1 MVNPGQFVQ
10 QIRASKIR
18 TDQAT
23 LEQAAVIATAMN
35 CHALANSL
43 RRLSEA
49 KGAELQEVLDSLA
62 EQKSGSL
69 TRVSRR
75 S

>member
-1 MVNPGQFVQ
+1 MANPGQMVQ

-18 TDQAT
+18 SDQAT
-23 LEQAAVIATAMN
+23 LEQAADIASAMS
-35 CHALANSL
+35 CPALANSL

-49 KGAELQEVLDSLA
+49 KDAELREVLDSLT
-62 EQKSGSL
+62 Q
-69 TRVSRR
+69 VSRR